1 VTVVLVVAVAI
12 LSVAVVL
19 MAAGLVEVYA
29 ELTQVRTVLRLQDQP
44 SIIQLSTLGHEF
56 AELMPDPPPGLDVD
70 TTGESHVLVLSN
82 TCSVCSTIGTD
93 LAETRPSWAE
103 GLIVLV
109 AADTERAGRE
119 FLAELGL
126 TGPRRLVDE
135 LGTYARQ
142 LGIDNSPTVLK
153 ILDGRLEN
161 AANLTSV
168 RQLRVF
174 MSPRSDPAISGVS

>member
-1 VTVVLVVAVAI
+1 
-12 LSVAVVL
+12 
-19 MAAGLVEVYA
+19 
-29 ELTQVRTVLRLQDQP
+29 
-44 SIIQLSTLGHEF
+44 
-56 AELMPDPPPGLDVD
+56 VD

-82 TCSVCSTIGTD
+82 TCSVCATIGTD
-93 LAETRPSWAE
+93 LAETRPSWAA